1 MTDREHKRD
10 MSSQGLSNDSL
21 GREFDAALAKYAAV
35 EPRIGLEERILA
47 NLRAKRER
55 SATNSWWR
63 WSAVA
68 ALSALF
74 LVTGVFA
81 WKSRRPAQNIA
92 AHVLTTSQTNAHD
105 GTPNAPQGGVAAF
118 PSRKTGAGRQ
128 LKTPSRR
135 TPARRTPAPVLASAP
150 KLEQFPSP
158 QPLSEQETILAR
170 YVTKFPEHAA
180 LIAQART
187 EELQRDSVE
196 ETGLPANENSPSWN
210 K

>member
-10 MSSQGLSNDSL
+10 MSSQSLSNDSL
-21 GREFDAALAKYAAV
+21 DREFDAALAKYAAV

-55 SATNSWWR
+55 RATNSWWR

-68 ALSALF
+68 ALSALL

-92 AHVLTTSQTNAHD
+92 AHVLITSQTNAHD
-105 GTPNAPQGGVAAF
+105 GTPNAPQDGVAAF

-135 TPARRTPAPVLASAP
+135 APAPVLASAP

>member
-1 MTDREHKRD
+1 MTDRERNRD
-10 MSSQGLSNDSL
+10 MSNQSLSNDSL
-21 GREFDAALAKYAAV
+21 DRELDAAVAKYAAV
-35 EPRIGLEERILA
+35 EPRTGLEERILA
-47 NLRAKRER
+47 NLRAERER

-81 WKSRRPAQNIA
+81 WQSRRPAQNIA
-92 AHVLTTSQTNAHD
+92 AHVLITSQTNAYD
-105 GTPNAPQGGVAAF
+105 GTPNAPQDGVAAF

-128 LKTPSRR
+128 LKTPSRG
-135 TPARRTPAPVLASAP
+135 TPAPVLASAP

-187 EELQRDSVE
+187 EELQRDSAE
-196 ETGLPANENSPSWN
+196 ETGLPASENSPSWN

>member
-10 MSSQGLSNDSL
+10 MSSQSLSNDSL
-21 GREFDAALAKYAAV
+21 DRELDAALAKYAAV

-63 WSAVA
+63 WPAVA

-81 WKSRRPAQNIA
+81 WKSRKPAQNIA
-92 AHVLTTSQTNAHD
+92 AHVLITSQTNAHD
-105 GTPNAPQGGVAAF
+105 VTPNAPQDGVAAF

-135 TPARRTPAPVLASAP
+135 APAPVLASAP

-170 YVTKFPEHAA
+170 YATKFPEHAA

-187 EELQRDSVE
+187 EELQRDSAE

>member
-10 MSSQGLSNDSL
+10 MSSQSLSNNGLD
-21 GREFDAALAKYAAV
+21 RELDAALAKYAAV

-55 SATNSWWR
+55 RATNSWWR

-68 ALSALF
+68 ALSALL

-92 AHVLTTSQTNAHD
+92 AHVLITSQTNAHD
-105 GTPNAPQGGVAAF
+105 GTPNAPQDGVAAF

-135 TPARRTPAPVLASAP
+135 APAPVLSSAP

-187 EELQRDSVE
+187 EELQRDSAE